1 MLPIQ
6 KPAINPFHPIL
17 KIDAM
22 KKHTVLVLIIWCI
35 LTVSVSGQ
43 QQKIQADRPGETL
56 TPEITE
62 KSFFISEIGFD
73 KKEQNKEDH
82 SYYHPQAV
90 FRFGLS
96 KQLELR
102 AELTV
107 ETQKHYRGS
116 MAMKETN

>member
-1 MLPIQ
+1 
-6 KPAINPFHPIL
+6 
-17 KIDAM
+17 M

-56 TPEITE
+56 TPEITK
-62 KSFFISEIGFD
+62 KSFFIAEIGFD

-90 FRFGLS
+90 FRFGFI
-96 KQLELR
+96 
-102 AELTV
+102 
-107 ETQKHYRGS
+107 
-116 MAMKETN
+116 